1 HPHRSLLGSRNGRA
15 AALTEPRSWGRYK
28 WAMIDGGADQSG
40 RRGATGSGQSANKM
54 GGSRGGGL
62 ALTGWRRDVRGSA
75 RRQPTPGSDGEVHS
89 APGKRKHRRRPSKK
103 KRRWKPYFKL
113 TWEEK
118 KELDE
123 RESVRAAKTRA
134 EMFAK
139 GFTVAP
145 YNTTQFLMDEHDREE
160 PDLNPGF
167 CPHAVARGAGKE
179 EESGSDGMGGSGSEF
194 LQRDF
199 CETYERYHAETLQNM
214 SKQELIREYL
224 ELEKCL
230 SRLED
235 ENNRLRRRL
244 EATDP
249 RPGLGSGLAL
259 GLEPELQE
267 EEEEEEKE
275 REREVQREVERLRA
289 ENRRLEEENELS
301 HRGRGGE
308 GEGEILEVGE

>member
-1 HPHRSLLGSRNGRA
+1 RARPPRSLPFTAQAPARAPRARQTDRPTRPRDSLGRLHSLGGGP
-15 AALTEPRSWGRYK
+15 PRR
-28 WAMIDGGADQSG
+28 
-40 RRGATGSGQSANKM
+40 TSA
-54 GGSRGGGL
+54 RGGGNDGGGGG
-62 ALTGWRRDVRGSA
+62 APPQA

-167 CPHAVARGAGKE
+167 CPHARGAGKE